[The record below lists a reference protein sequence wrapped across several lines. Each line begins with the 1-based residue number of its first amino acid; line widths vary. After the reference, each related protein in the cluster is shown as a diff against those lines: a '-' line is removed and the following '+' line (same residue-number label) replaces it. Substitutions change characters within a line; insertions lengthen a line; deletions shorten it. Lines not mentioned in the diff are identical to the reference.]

1 MHRVENFK
9 GKPAATVRPHPAK
22 PLALTTV
29 NRSPT
34 CREPPPMKRRYRWS
48 LWGLL
53 SIVLLLLALHL
64 ALPVL
69 VRNYLNDKLADM
81 GDYRGQITDVDLA
94 LWRGAY
100 RINGLNIVK
109 TTGKV
114 PVPFLQAPI
123 IDLSVSWHALW
134 YDHAVVAEVVFVR
147 PELNFVDGASK
158 QTSQTGQGTDWRQQL
173 EKLLPITLNEVR
185 INNGALTFRNF
196 NSKPPV
202 NLKASQLDA
211 SIRNLTNV
219 EDLKGR
225 RDARFEGKAL
235 LLGDAQVQSSATF
248 DPFSDFDDFQFRLRV
263 TGIELRRLND
273 FARAYGKFDFNA
285 GHGDLVIEAEA
296 QKGRLNGYIKPL
308 LRDVDVFNW
317 QQDVQEED
325 KGFFRSIWEALVGG
339 GETVLKNQR
348 KNQFATRVE
357 LSGSVHKSNISAFE
371 AFLQI
376 LRNGF
381 IQAFNARY
389 EQPPPKSD

>member
-1 MHRVENFK
+1 
-9 GKPAATVRPHPAK
+9 
-22 PLALTTV
+22 
-29 NRSPT
+29 
-34 CREPPPMKRRYRWS
+34 MKRRYRWP

-64 ALPVL
+64 ALPVM

-81 GDYRGQITDVDLA
+81 GDYRGQVTDVDLA

-100 RINGLNIVK
+100 TINGLNIVK

-114 PVPFLQAPI
+114 PVPFLQAPV

-158 QTSQTGQGTDWRQQL
+158 QSSQTGQGTDWRQQL
-173 EKLLPITLNEVR
+173 DKLLPITLNEVR
-185 INNGALTFRNF
+185 IDNGTLTFRNF

-202 NLKASQLDA
+202 NLKASQLQA

-248 DPFSDFDDFQFRLRV
+248 DPFSDFDDFQFRLRA

-273 FARAYGKFDFNA
+273 FASAYGKFDFNA

-296 QKGRLNGYIKPL
+296 QKGRLTGYIKPL

-357 LSGSVHKSNISAFE
+357 LSGSVHKSDISAFE